1 MRTGG
6 GLGCGNEAAEQ
17 IAGLGRE
24 QPVAPK
30 YSVVIPVYNSARY
43 LQELHARLRSVMDR
57 LNEPYE
63 ILFVNDA
70 SPDDALT
77 VLRGIQDGDD
87 KVVVVD
93 LMRNFGQHNAVVCG
107 FQSSSGEFVV
117 TMDDDLQHPP
127 EEIPKLIAAMQSGE
141 LDVVI
146 GTYIEK
152 RHSPARN
159 AASWLMKR
167 LSWHTIGVPQDLKLN
182 SFRLMR
188 RRVADA
194 VVELAGAKPRVGLMI
209 FQITR
214 RIANVDVEHHT
225 RRGER
230 SSYRPRKLISAAI
243 DNIVNYSS
251 LPLRLLAYGGFLTS
265 ATAIIMAMVYLVKY
279 LAGDIRVA
287 GFTTLVILLLF
298 FMGLTMCAF
307 GIVGEYLVRIVWAAE
322 RRPPFVVRETFRSG
336 EREPASAI
344 KTVRDP
350 RSVGLS

>member
-1 MRTGG
+1 MVTRRSAQIT
-6 GLGCGNEAAEQ
+6 GLGHEQ
-17 IAGLGRE
+17 T
-24 QPVAPK
+24 VTPK

-70 SPDDALT
+70 SPDDSLT

-87 KVVVVD
+87 RVVVVD

-107 FQSSSGEFVV
+107 FESSAGEFVV

-141 LDVVI
+141 VDVVI
-146 GTYIEK
+146 GRYIEK

-159 AASWLMKR
+159 VASWLMKR
-167 LSWHTIGVPQDLKLN
+167 LSWHTVGVPQGLKLN

-214 RIANVDVEHHT
+214 RITNVDVEHHA

-230 SSYRPRKLISAAI
+230 TSYRPHKLISAAI
-243 DNIVNYSS
+243 DNVVNYSS

-265 ATAIIMAMVYLVKY
+265 ATAIILAMVYLVRY

-336 EREPASAI
+336 EREPASGPKRAH
-344 KTVRDP
+344 DP
-350 RSVGLS
+350 RSMGLT

>member
-1 MRTGG
+1 V
-6 GLGCGNEAAEQ
+6 L
-17 IAGLGRE
+17 RE
-24 QPVAPK
+24 
-30 YSVVIPVYNSARY
+30 
-43 LQELHARLRSVMDR
+43 LQESD
-57 LNEPYE
+57 N
-63 ILFVNDA
+63 
-70 SPDDALT
+70 
-77 VLRGIQDGDD
+77 

-107 FQSSSGEFVV
+107 FESSAGEFVI

-127 EEIPKLIAAMQSGE
+127 EEIPKLIAAMQGGE
-141 LDVVI
+141 VDVVI
-146 GTYIEK
+146 GKYIEK

-167 LSWHTIGVPQDLKLN
+167 LSWHTVGVPQDLKLN
-182 SFRLMR
+182 SFRLMK

-214 RIANVDVEHHT
+214 RIANVDVEHHA

-230 SSYRPRKLISAAI
+230 TSYRPHKLISAAI
-243 DNIVNYSS
+243 DNVVNYSS
-251 LPLRLLAYGGFLTS
+251 LPLRLLAYGGFVTS
-265 ATAIIMAMVYLVKY
+265 LTAIILAVFYLVKY
-279 LAGDIRVA
+279 LVGDIRVA

-322 RRPPFVVRETFRSG
+322 RRPPFVVRETFRSV
-336 EREPASAI
+336 EPEEAKPFKSA
-344 KTVRDP
+344 RGP
-350 RSVGLS
+350 RSVRLS